1 MPQEPQEA
9 KLSTTRKVYQ
19 NPELVVYGN
28 IETLTRSVGSNGQL
42 DGGGGTGNMMGRT
55 A

>member
-1 MPQEPQEA
+1 MLTQVPRDS
-9 KLSTTRKVYQ
+9 STKKRYQ
-19 NPELVVYGN
+19 SPELIIYGD
-28 IETLTRSVGSNGQL
+28 IVALTHTVGPNGQL